1 MTVPDEICP
10 VLISKSKTHT
20 GVQMSVSST
29 VASGAASLKAK
40 AFSGSTREG
49 QTLVDRGIGIMIAV
63 VVIGAV
69 GIPVVQDV
77 INTVNV
83 TGTAGT
89 ILDFVVV
96 GLALSLFV
104 AAISLV
110 R

>member
-1 MTVPDEICP
+1 
-10 VLISKSKTHT
+10 
-20 GVQMSVSST
+20 MSATST
-29 VASGAASLKAK
+29 IASGVARLKAS
-40 AFSGSTREG
+40 AMSAGSTREA
-49 QTLVDRGIGIMIAV
+49 QTLVDRGIGIMVAV

-77 INTVNV
+77 IATANV